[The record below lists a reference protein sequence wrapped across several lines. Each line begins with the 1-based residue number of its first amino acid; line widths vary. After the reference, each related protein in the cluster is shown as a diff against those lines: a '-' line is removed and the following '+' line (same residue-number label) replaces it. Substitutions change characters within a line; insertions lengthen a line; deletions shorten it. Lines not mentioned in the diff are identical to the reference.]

1 MQGAFLPDLR
11 QRLSPYFSSKDESA
25 TGLFQPFGKPT
36 LGPVACFVNE
46 LRPVLRESKAKHIL
60 WFLVGNAL
68 CSVVLFYW
76 SRTSDSLALAALAQ
90 LTLFDLL
97 CLGNCLLGLW
107 VSQHRAAPSFS
118 FGCRR
123 WEVLSLFAITML
135 AQLGAFLLLKESLM
149 RLVQQPVVHTGL
161 VLPGLL
167 VALCCHLAVQLGV
180 EHPSL
185 GRVLTACSSSWLQE
199 HMADLSHGVCRLVPG
214 LSSLLLPRLNP
225 LLLLGWA
232 GALVVL
238 VAHSLVGAYGWQ
250 RADTVGAA
258 MLAAM
263 ACATMLPMGMHC
275 AFILLQTTPG
285 PLLGQLDKCLREAST
300 LDGVLEFRHEQFW
313 SLSLGSLAGSVHVRV
328 RRDAD
333 EQLVLAHIVD
343 RLSGLVPELTVQ
355 VFKDEWAWSSSPFSA
370 SQTGDRTPDRPGAS
384 VTAPLP
390 GSTINL

>member
-1 MQGAFLPDLR
+1 MQR
-11 QRLSPYFSSKDESA
+11 
-25 TGLFQPFGKPT
+25 
-36 LGPVACFVNE
+36 
-46 LRPVLRESKAKHIL
+46 
-60 WFLVGNAL
+60 
-68 CSVVLFYW
+68 
-76 SRTSDSLALAALAQ
+76 
-90 LTLFDLL
+90 
-97 CLGNCLLGLW
+97 
-107 VSQHRAAPSFS
+107 
-118 FGCRR
+118 CRR

-149 RLVQQPVVHTGL
+149 RLVQQPVVHTWRHPPT
-161 VLPGLL
+161 VDFN
-167 VALCCHLAVQLGV
+167 CC
-180 EHPSL
+180 
-185 GRVLTACSSSWLQE
+185 R
-199 HMADLSHGVCRLVPG
+199 VCRLVPG

-370 SQTGDRTPDRPGAS
+370 SQTGDRMPDRPGAS